1 MPALDSTALPLVA
14 GEGTELA
21 DDELEMVIGGL
32 QRPLLPRGGA
42 VLAR

>member
-1 MPALDSTALPLVA
+1 MPALDSAAPPLAA
-14 GEGTELA
+14 GDGTELA

-32 QRPLLPRGGA
+32 QRPLPPGGGG